1 LIEENIMATK
11 PAKVQT
17 MGVLVL
23 ISGILNIAWGG
34 ILALLGI
41 LTIFGICCAPLLI
54 MPMVLGVFELIY
66 GLNLMADPPRV
77 EEPSQVIAILEIC
90 DIFFLNLFGVF
101 VGILSLIFIND
112 EDIKAY
118 FTSLK
123 G

>member
-1 LIEENIMATK
+1 MATK

-34 ILALLGI
+34 ILALLGV
-41 LTIFGICCAPLLI
+41 LTIFGICCAPILI
-54 MPMVLGVFELIY
+54 LPMVLGVFELIY
-66 GLNLMADPPRV
+66 ALNLLADPPRV

-90 DIFFLNLFGVF
+90 DIFFLNIFGAF
-101 VGILSLIFIND
+101 VGVLSLVLIND
-112 EDIKAY
+112 EETKAY
-118 FTSLK
+118 FATLK